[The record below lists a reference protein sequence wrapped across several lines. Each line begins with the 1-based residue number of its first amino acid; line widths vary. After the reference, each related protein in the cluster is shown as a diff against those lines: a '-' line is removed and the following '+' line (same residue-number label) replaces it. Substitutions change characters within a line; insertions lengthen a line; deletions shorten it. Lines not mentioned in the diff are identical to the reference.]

1 MIGAVKLLAL
11 SILIVLQFGCET
23 AETDR
28 YNRRD
33 LYSPGPEAG
42 SPEALRQIQAH
53 QSPIPEPKP
62 QFR

>member
-1 MIGAVKLLAL
+1 MIGAVRLLAL
-11 SILIVLQFGCET
+11 SILIVLQLGCET

-33 LYSPGPEAG
+33 LYSPGPESG
-42 SPEALRQIQAH
+42 SVEAAPVI
-53 QSPIPEPKP
+53 QSPPSPSLEPKP